1 MIINQSSIVTIQLKK
16 GLDNNMKRN
25 IFTNITYEDKFGR
38 KYYCSLNN
46 HRNGLSK
53 LKRINRREARRKLK
67 KMIDT
72 DIQILYN
79 TYIINKEAIN
89 E

>member
-1 MIINQSSIVTIQLKK
+1 
-16 GLDNNMKRN
+16 MKRN
-25 IFTNITYEDKFGR
+25 IFTNLTYEDKFGR

-46 HRNGLSK
+46 HRNGLAK

-72 DIQILYN
+72 
-79 TYIINKEAIN
+79 YIEV
-89 E
+89 